1 MNKQQI
7 RIIQRALNSDKTQF
21 ALNQTWRD
29 LYQQFYIGS
38 INTKYINLTTDDK
51 RKWADLVRAEERFDL
66 TRFKVEDLK
75 SLDREQALVLVRNEK
90 MAGKAVKQQRL
101 ALKSLPNYPLKLNQ
115 QDYHLPDFGYLDMGL
130 ADIASCQHQ
139 SVLIVENY
147 RCFDQL
153 QKHQFKAVVGQYD
166 PLVIFRGDKV
176 FSEKTVRQLLQQLDL
191 PVLVMA
197 DLDPKGLLIAQ
208 SFPNLIGLVAPELS
222 VLEALFKQQDVI
234 NSDLYTK
241 QHAGSQKQLA
251 TTAYSLIQQIWLLIQ
266 NAQAGIAQ
274 EHWLVMP
281 VELSVL
287 TLSR

>member
-7 RIIQRALNSDKTQF
+7 KMIERVLDTEQSQF
-21 ALNQTWRD
+21 ALNQGWRQ
-29 LYQQFYIGS
+29 LHEQYNIGS
-38 INTKYINLTTDDK
+38 LRAKSIDLTVDDK
-51 RKWADLVRAEERFDL
+51 RQLANLVQAKTGLDLSQA
-66 TRFKVEDLK
+66 KVDDLK
-75 SLDREQALVLVRNEK
+75 PLDREQALALVSNEK

-101 ALKSLPNYPLKLNQ
+101 AVKSLAGCRLKLNQ
-115 QDYHLPDFGYLDMGL
+115 HRYHLPDSGYLDIGL

-153 QKHQFKAVVGQYD
+153 QKHQFKAIVEQYD

-208 SFPNLIGLVAPELS
+208 SFPHLIGLVVPELA
-222 VLEALFKQQDVI
+222 VLETLFKQQHVI
-234 NSDLYTK
+234 NPDLYTK

-251 TTAYSLIQQIWLLIQ
+251 TTSYSLIQQIWEMIQ

-274 EHWLVMP
+274 EHWLQKP
-281 VELSVL
+281 IELSVL
-287 TLSR
+287 AING